1 MDQSLIKQ
9 MIDRQEIVDLTI
21 RYTWIIDHG
30 PREQLREIFT
40 DDAVFFLDVRRMN
53 GVNEI
58 IDKVDGTLGPLSS
71 SQHLIS
77 NHQVQIDGNNA
88 TCSCYL
94 QAQHTLHGT
103 EGGDNYILAGHYL
116 DELIRTDTGWRIS
129 QRELVID
136 WIEGNQKVVGR

>member
-1 MDQSLIKQ
+1 MDQSLVKQ
-9 MIDRQEIVDLTI
+9 ITDRQEIVDLTI
-21 RYTWIIDHG
+21 GYTWIIDHS

-40 DDAVFFLDVRRMN
+40 DDAVFIIDVRRLN
-53 GVNEI
+53 GIDEI
-58 IDKVDGTLGPLSS
+58 INKVDGTLGRLSS

-77 NHQVQIDGNNA
+77 NHQVQINGNNA
-88 TCSCYL
+88 ICSCYL

-116 DELIRTDTGWRIS
+116 DELVRTDTGWRIS
-129 QRELVID
+129 QRELVTT

>member
-1 MDQSLIKQ
+1 